1 MRIRTITVV
10 AAALIAL
17 QAAGAFAGAQARI
30 SGRVT
35 DSDGQPI
42 ADAVVTITSADV
54 AAFEKV
60 VKTNKNG
67 TFKVLILDA
76 TRRYMM
82 HVEAK
87 GYQAQE
93 RPFKVAAGSTD
104 TLFEFTLP
112 SIEEA
117 QAATTAEILDQPGYK
132 EVSEA
137 RRLYQA
143 GDKEGALAKFKEAE
157 AAMPDLLPAV
167 AAVADLNLDLGR
179 PEEALEAARRCLAID
194 DESVDCLAIATNA
207 AGELGDEA
215 ARSEFMARYKELNPD
230 DPALLY
236 NSAALFLNKL
246 DDESAQPLL
255 EQCIASDP
263 EFALCHF
270 EYGMLLLRKGDM
282 EGARKHLEIYLELA
296 PDGSEAATASETL
309 KYL

>member
-1 MRIRTITVV
+1 MRIHPISVL

-17 QAAGAFAGAQARI
+17 ETANAFAGAQARI
-30 SGRVT
+30 AGRVT

-42 ADAVVTITSADV
+42 VGAVVTITSADV

-60 VKTNKNG
+60 VETNKDG
-67 TFKVLILDA
+67 AFKVLILDA
-76 TRRYMM
+76 TRRYLM

-93 RPFKVAAGSTD
+93 RPFKVGVGTTD
-104 TLFEFTLP
+104 TLFEFSLA
-112 SIEEA
+112 SIQEA

-132 EVSEA
+132 EIREA
-137 RRLYQA
+137 RKLFQA
-143 GDKEGALAKFKEAE
+143 GDKEGALEKFKEAE
-157 AAMPDLLPAV
+157 AAVPDLLPAV
-167 AAVADLNLDLGR
+167 AAVADLNLELGR
-179 PEEALEAARRCLAID
+179 PEEALAAARRCLAID
-194 DESVDCLAIATNA
+194 DESVDCLAIAANA
-207 AGELGDEA
+207 ANELGDEA

-236 NSAALFLNKL
+236 NSAAVFLNKL

-270 EYGMLLLRKGDM
+270 EYGMLLLRQGDM

-296 PDGSEAATASETL
+296 PDGSEAATANETL

>member
-1 MRIRTITVV
+1 MRIRTMTVL
-10 AAALIAL
+10 AAALIVL

-30 SGRVT
+30 AGRVT

-42 ADAVVTITSADV
+42 ANAVVTITSADV

-60 VKTNKNG
+60 VETNKDG
-67 TFKVLILDA
+67 AFKVLILDA
-76 TRRYMM
+76 TRRYLM

-93 RPFKVAAGSTD
+93 RPFKVGVGSTD
-104 TLFEFTLP
+104 TLFEFTLA
-112 SIEEA
+112 SIQEV
-117 QAATTAEILDQPGYK
+117 QAASTAEILDQPGYK
-132 EVSEA
+132 EVGEA

-167 AAVADLNLDLGR
+167 AAVADLNLELGR
-179 PEEALEAARRCLAID
+179 PEEALAAARRCLEVD
-194 DESVDCLAIATNA
+194 DESVDCLAIAANA
-207 AGELGDEA
+207 ANELGDEA
-215 ARSEFMARYKELNPD
+215 ARSEFMARYRELNPD

-236 NSAALFLNKL
+236 NSAAVFLNKL
-246 DDESAQPLL
+246 DDESARPLL

-270 EYGMLLLRKGDM
+270 EYGMLLLRLGDM
-282 EGARKHLEIYLELA
+282 EGARKHLETYLELA
-296 PDGSEAATASETL
+296 PDGSEAATATETL